1 MREKCGVL
9 FQVKG
14 IEVNGNK
21 EKAKGSAGSVGG
33 PYLCVSLDFALDFD
47 LDLMFPALGSAS

>member
-1 MREKCGVL
+1 ME
-9 FQVKG
+9 
-14 IEVNGNK
+14 GNK

-33 PYLCVSLDFALDFD
+33 PYLCVSLDFALGFALDFD